1 MTLMPTLFL
10 IGGEG
15 AAEIV
20 GAVAFEVVAGAFDDE
35 HYFLESYAVGAWKI
49 PLHEIFENHVRSLKK
64 TISISYE
71 IFILPIYIY
80 NRSFICSHS

>member
-35 HYFLESYAVGAWKI
+35 HYFLESYAVGAMKN
-49 PLHEIFENHVRSLKK
+49 PAAGDLRK
-64 TISISYE
+64 
-71 IFILPIYIY
+71 P
-80 NRSFICSHS
+80 CSKSEKNY